1 MATAGNH
8 VNTYWNKVKQ
18 LIGEDDWTMPEAA
31 GNPQPDNNAST
42 LHTDERPSFANC
54 LAIYKSVR
62 YKDCLP
68 FPGKWGIFINQAAI
82 RAFAEAEHPILA
94 GLLGTYLQS
103 HFHYDLYIMQA
114 EALGKQRLYH
124 KATSLFAPHRD
135 LIDVRAAYDAMR
147 WAHGRGQQA
156 YAQGFFHG
164 RQMHVVADSQ
174 LPALNTYLA
183 TALLEGTTGLFKED
197 DALRYDQQ
205 YWLDC
210 LPTTLANDC
219 PVHQVASSEST
230 SDNTCRI
237 APCSVVPGLAAPL
250 AFQPAADGNYY
261 LFGADI
267 EALSQLPA
275 YTNLPKDEKGQT
287 QYHKGLEL
295 GDKHISIAFSS
306 LSSLAG
312 IDRLVKSCGSFDMR
326 HSMVRSHIPVLMM
339 LTMSGEIYNDLG
351 DNVTAILNKWK
362 NHGRRGMMGAT
373 KDLTDI
379 GHDDLYRSGI
389 KRAMLSMRPA

>member
-31 GNPQPDNNAST
+31 GTPQPDNHAGT

-124 KATSLFAPHRD
+124 KATSLFAPHRG
-135 LIDVRAAYDAMR
+135 LIDVRAAYDAVHR
-147 WAHGRGQQA
+147 AHGMGQQA

-197 DALRYDQQ
+197 DALRHDQQ

-219 PVHQVASSEST
+219 PVHQVASSETT

-237 APCSVVPGLAAPL
+237 APCSVVPVLAAPL
-250 AFQPAADGNYY
+250 DFQPAADGNYY

-275 YTNLPKDEKGQT
+275 YANLLKDKEDQA
-287 QYHKGLEL
+287 HAHEL
-295 GDKHISIAFSS
+295 SKSHISIAFSKLTS
-306 LSSLAG
+306 LEG
-312 IDRLVKSCGSFDMR
+312 IHTTVNSCGSFDMR
-326 HSMVRSHIPVLMM
+326 HSMVRSHILGLMM
-339 LTMSGEIYNDLG
+339 ITMSGEIYTDLG
-351 DNVTAILNKWK
+351 DDVTTILNKWK
-362 NHGRRGMMGAT
+362 NHGRRSVMGAM
-373 KDLTDI
+373 KNLMDI
-379 GHDDLYRSGI
+379 GHDDL
-389 KRAMLSMRPA
+389 AQL

>member
-18 LIGEDDWTMPEAA
+18 LIGEDDWTMPEALGRTA
-31 GNPQPDNNAST
+31 PDTANTSKGHGYQ
-42 LHTDERPSFANC
+42 LQSFAAC

-124 KATSLFAPHRD
+124 KATSLFAPHRG

-147 WAHGRGQQA
+147 WAHGMGQQA

-164 RQMHVVADSQ
+164 RQMHIVAESHI
-174 LPALNTYLA
+174 PALNTYLA

-197 DALRYDQQ
+197 DALRHDQQ

-219 PVHQVASSEST
+219 PVHHVASNET
-230 SDNTCRI
+230 TTDNTCRI
-237 APCSVVPGLAAPL
+237 APCSVVPVVAAPL
-250 AFQPAADGNYY
+250 DLQEAADGNYY
-261 LFGADI
+261 LFGAAI
-267 EALSQLPA
+267 ESLHQLPA
-275 YTNLPKDEKGQT
+275 YTKLPKDEKGNT
-287 QYHKGLEL
+287 QVGDRLEL
-295 GDKHISIAFSS
+295 GKSHISIAFSN
-306 LSSLAG
+306 LSSLED
-312 IDRLVKSCGSFDMR
+312 IYRLIQDCGSFDMR
-326 HSMVRSHIPVLMM
+326 HSMVRSHILGLMM
-339 LTMSGEIYNDLG
+339 IKMSGEIYTDLG
-351 DNVTAILNKWK
+351 DDVATILKTSKNKGK
-362 NHGRRGMMGAT
+362 KGVLSAQRALM
-373 KDLTDI
+373 DI
-379 GHDDLYRSGI
+379 GHHNL
-389 KRAMLSMRPA
+389 ALP

>member
-18 LIGEDDWTMPEAA
+18 LIGEDDWTMPEALGRTA
-31 GNPQPDNNAST
+31 PDTANTSKGHGYQ
-42 LHTDERPSFANC
+42 LQSFAAC

-124 KATSLFAPHRD
+124 KATSLFAPHRG

-183 TALLEGTTGLFKED
+183 TALLEGTTGQFKED
-197 DALRYDQQ
+197 DALRHDQQ

-219 PVHQVASSEST
+219 PVHQVASSETT

-237 APCSVVPGLAAPL
+237 APCSVVPVLAAPL
-250 AFQPAADGNYY
+250 DFQPAADGNYY

-275 YTNLPKDEKGQT
+275 YTNLPKDKKHQA
-287 QYHKGLEL
+287 HAHEL
-295 GDKHISIAFSS
+295 GKSHISIAFSKLTS
-306 LSSLAG
+306 LEG
-312 IDRLVKSCGSFDMR
+312 IHTTVNSCGSFDMR
-326 HSMVRSHIPVLMM
+326 HSMVRSHILGLMM
-339 LTMSGEIYNDLG
+339 LTMSGEIYTDLG
-351 DNVTAILNKWK
+351 DDVTTILNKWK
-362 NHGRRGMMGAT
+362 NQGRRGVLCAM
-373 KDLTDI
+373 KDLMDI
-379 GHDDLYRSGI
+379 GHDDLAR
-389 KRAMLSMRPA
+389 L